1 MEETKVILAKEEETV
16 IEPGSRIVNDT
27 FSMINTSGLT
37 PAERNRYGAI
47 TKSLNEKDI
56 TSINSYGS
64 DLSRAMDSYSSEFL
78 TQQMNNKNSVESAA
92 LISNLLG
99 ELQQVDIADLEAPGP
114 WKRFMRNVPILRNFV
129 TTINQIANKY
139 NTMQENIDKIRGK
152 LQATKEIAYRD
163 NSLLQKQFENNLD
176 YIKQLEDLIIAGKI
190 KSEELEGTINDM
202 INSQNVSNKYEDYE
216 ISDVQE
222 YKNALDKR
230 LSDLIT
236 LRYTFK
242 QSLAQI
248 RIIQRTNMM
257 DANNTDQQ
265 ITMVIPLWKNQLSI
279 AVSLYNQ
286 QQSLEVKDKVT
297 NATNEILKKNSEMMK
312 SQAIKVVE
320 QNQRSVIDI
329 ETLRK
334 TTSDL
339 METIVS
345 VQKAQQEGAQKRL
358 AAEQEIAKLERSMY
372 LQSTGIKESEQRI
385 VAKELQAI
393 EMDKV

>member
-1 MEETKVILAKEEETV
+1 MEETNVILAKEEETV
-16 IEPGSRIVNDT
+16 IDPGSRIVNDT

-129 TTINQIANKY
+129 TTIDQIANKY

>member
-1 MEETKVILAKEEETV
+1 MENNNTLVPQEEVVVEA
-16 IEPGSRIVNDT
+16 GSRIVNDT
-27 FSMINTSGLT
+27 FSMINTKGLT
-37 PAERNRYGAI
+37 PIERSRYGEI

-78 TQQMNNKNSVESAA
+78 TQQMNNKNSIESAA

-114 WKRFMRNVPILRNFV
+114 WKRFMRNVPVLRNFV
-129 TTINQIANKY
+129 TSIDKIANKY

-190 KSEELEGTINDM
+190 KSEELDSTIQEM
-202 INSQNVSNKYEDYE
+202 ITAQNASNRYEDYE

-230 LSDLIT
+230 LTDLIT

-334 TTSDL
+334 TTNDL
-339 METIVS
+339 METIIS

-358 AAEQEIAKLERSMY
+358 AAEQEIAKLEHNMY
-372 LQSTGIKESEQRI
+372 LQSTGIKESQQRI
-385 VAKELQAI
+385 VAKELQGVEI
-393 EMDKV
+393 K

>member
-1 MEETKVILAKEEETV
+1 MEETNVILAKKEETV

-129 TTINQIANKY
+129 TTIDQIANKY